1 MEEAAG
7 LGTTTNTT
15 TTTNGG
21 SANIKKQQHSNIQL
35 SGHPVLAHKITI
47 LRSSLTPPTGFRA
60 VLREITFHLGH
71 EATSTLHTRPIDISI
86 PICGG
91 GGSSTTTAT
100 TAAAAASTTTVPTDG
115 LLVAKGWK
123 VVEKVALV
131 PIMRSGLGMV
141 ESMLELLP
149 NAAVHHI
156 GIYKQGSM
164 PVMYYNR
171 LPKTCS
177 VQVAY
182 VLDPTIG
189 SAHTIMSVVGLLKK
203 VRVMTLYYK
212 YFYIQHD
219 TNDLFLN

>member
-1 MEEAAG
+1 MEHSEANTNATTANG
-7 LGTTTNTT
+7 ESTTTSSILKQHN
-15 TTTNGG
+15 
-21 SANIKKQQHSNIQL
+21 NIKY
-35 SGHPVLAHKITI
+35 SGHPVLAHKVTI
-47 LRSSLTPPTGFRA
+47 LRSSLTPPAGFRA

-71 EATSTLHTRPIDISI
+71 EATSTLNTRSIDISI
-86 PICGG
+86 PVCSAG
-91 GGSSTTTAT
+91 STTTPSASECLNAT
-100 TAAAAASTTTVPTDG
+100 SDG
-115 LLVAKGWK
+115 LVVAKGSK

-141 ESMLELLP
+141 ESMLEVLP

-171 LPKTCS
+171 LPKACS

-203 VRVMTLYYK
+203 VRIFFSCAL
-212 YFYIQHD
+212 
-219 TNDLFLN
+219 L

>member
-1 MEEAAG
+1 MEDIEATSKAATANG
-7 LGTTTNTT
+7 ESTSSTIQKHTNV
-15 TTTNGG
+15 
-21 SANIKKQQHSNIQL
+21 KY

-47 LRSSLTPPTGFRA
+47 LRSSLTPPAGFRA

-71 EATSTLHTRPIDISI
+71 EATSTLHTRSIDISI
-86 PICGG
+86 PVC
-91 GGSSTTTAT
+91 S
-100 TAAAAASTTTVPTDG
+100 AASTTTPSASARSNAPSDG
-115 LLVAKGWK
+115 LVVAKGSK

-171 LPKTCS
+171 LPKACS

-203 VRVMTLYYK
+203 VRMISCDIFGSKLSKSFLY
-212 YFYIQHD
+212 FRNIRV
-219 TNDLFLN
+219 LFFE